1 MDRPDTT
8 VIPPDTV
15 WLSDPAVQSV
25 CQAISAEGAE
35 VYFVGGCVRDA
46 LLGLDGSDVDMA
58 TNVLPQQVMQL
69 AEAQGLKV
77 VPTGIDHGT
86 VTVVAGGRGHE
97 VTTFRRDVK
106 TDGRRADVTFCDDI
120 TLDAGRRDF
129 TLNALYATPD
139 GAVIDPLGTGVVDCL
154 ARRIRFINDADAR
167 IREDYLRVLRFFRFH
182 AWYSDPQQG
191 LDTDALD
198 AIAQNGRGLE
208 KLSAERVGAEMSRL
222 LAAPDPTPAVA
233 AMQKTGVLQRVLP
246 GSDLAL
252 LGPVVHLEA
261 SVQLPPDWR
270 LRLVAL
276 GGEDVQPRLR
286 MTNKDAKF
294 VYKLR
299 ETIGDLKSLRE
310 IAYHFGLDIAQGTLI
325 LKAAMANEVLAPF
338 QLDPL
343 EMASQAR
350 FPVSAMDLMPALQG
364 KALGD
369 RLADL
374 EAQWI
379 ASDFQLTRDAL
390 ITGK

>member
-25 CQAISAEGAE
+25 CRAISAEGAD

-97 VTTFRRDVK
+97 VTTFRRDAK

-208 KLSAERVGAEMSRL
+208 NLSAERVGAEMSRL

-233 AMQKTGVLQRVLP
+233 AMQQTGVLQRVLP

-310 IAYHFGLDIAQGTLI
+310 IAYRFGLDIAQGTLI
-325 LKAAMANEVLAPF
+325 LRAAMANEVLAPF

-343 EMASQAR
+343 EMASKAR

-379 ASDFQLTRDAL
+379 ASDFQLSRDAL